1 MRILC
6 RALEVHPGGY
16 YAWLSQPLSER
27 DIEDKRLTGQIKQ
40 FWLESGGH
48 SGYRRPIGGKDRLW
62 PGSGTEAHE
71 ISWSESPTGL

>member
-1 MRILC
+1 VRILC

-40 FWLESGGH
+40 YWLESVGILGTVIFMKTYWRQR
-48 SGYRRPIGGKDRLW
+48 SIVAGIGY
-62 PGSGTEAHE
+62 
-71 ISWSESPTGL
+71 